1 MSRWMNDKTRHDR
14 IKNYTIRER
23 MNVACIVENKLM
35 YVFWTCTKNTYKC
48 RSKKNKSNI
57 Y

>member
-1 MSRWMNDKTRHDR
+1 MNDKTRHDR